1 MKERMSV
8 NAGISGKIS
17 GRFSLTHK
25 EMMAQSRERRW
36 RGWRDGGVGG
46 VVWKRPTRRRT
57 NNKLSWAYL
66 CHGKMQLSFY
76 TLSREL
82 LTRPGGPVETSTAG
96 DARALNSTNTGR
108 RVIAAVYKLP
118 EDRSV
123 WRLVQVYFL
132 YLLMCFCRW
141 LSGVLGESAVERLN
155 TKEEKFSTTW
165 LITLGV

>member
-1 MKERMSV
+1 MKWKKEWV
-8 NAGISGKIS
+8 WTQG
-17 GRFSLTHK
+17 SLVKFLVGSPSRTHAHK
-25 EMMAQSRERRW
+25 EITEE
-36 RGWRDGGVGG
+36 GG

-57 NNKLSWAYL
+57 NNELSWAYL

-82 LTRPGGPVETSTAG
+82 LVRPGGPVETSTAG

-118 EDRSV
+118 EDRNV

-141 LSGVLGESAVERLN
+141 LSGVLGDSAVERLN